1 MHLASQQ
8 ITLELRSGE
17 DTSMKKTILCVV
29 EIDNSPDDVVA
40 RATWLAK
47 QFDCDLE
54 LVLSEPT
61 TNYLGESIVYF
72 TEMQMLADSIK
83 NEQDAILQ
91 QFASSAEEAGISVRT
106 SVSIERPEADAIV
119 EKAESCEA
127 YFVVKGTS
135 YHSPSERAS
144 LAHTDWRL
152 IRKLERPLWFV
163 KPFEWKDLSVVI
175 AAVDPV
181 HSHDK
186 SARLDREIVKS
197 GQKAAQ
203 KLGGK
208 LLLFH
213 SYQRLEEI
221 GSRVTWR
228 IKPEKLVIDELDKK
242 IQKEHRDALDSLA
255 DECGISADAVHQL
268 PGRTHELL
276 PTFARANGASLV
288 VMGALARS
296 GLQQRILGSTAA
308 KVLDHL
314 PCDVLVVHA

>member
-1 MHLASQQ
+1 MANP
-8 ITLELRSGE
+8 
-17 DTSMKKTILCVV
+17 ILCVV
-29 EIDNSPDDVVA
+29 EFDNNPEVVVA

-47 QFDCDLE
+47 LFGSDLE

-61 TNYLGESIVYF
+61 TNYLGDSVVYLQ
-72 TEMQMLADSIK
+72 EMQMLADSIS
-83 NEQDAILQ
+83 NEQEAMLHQ
-91 QFASSAEEAGISVRT
+91 LAASAEEQGVTVRT
-106 SVSIERPEADAIV
+106 SVSTERPEANAIV
-119 EKAESCEA
+119 EKAESCDA
-127 YFVVKGTS
+127 YFVVKGTN

-144 LAHTDWRL
+144 LAHTDWQL
-152 IRKLERPLWFV
+152 IRKLESPLWFV
-163 KPFEWKDLSVVI
+163 KPFDWKDSPVVV

-181 HSHDK
+181 HTHDK
-186 SARLDREIVKS
+186 TASLDHEIIKS
-197 GQKAAQ
+197 GQKLID
-203 KLGGK
+203 KCGGK

-221 GSRVTWR
+221 GARVTWR
-228 IKPEKLVIDELDKK
+228 IKPEKLITAKLDKK
-242 IQKEHRDALDSLA
+242 IKKEHRDALDSLA
-255 DECGISADAVHQL
+255 IECGIDAEAVHQI

-308 KVLDHL
+308 KTLDHL

>member
-1 MHLASQQ
+1 MANP
-8 ITLELRSGE
+8 
-17 DTSMKKTILCVV
+17 ILCVV
-29 EIDNSPDDVVA
+29 ELDNNPEVVVA

-47 QFDCDLE
+47 LFGSDLE

-61 TNYLGESIVYF
+61 TNYLGDSVVYLL
-72 TEMQMLADSIK
+72 EMQMLADSISD
-83 NEQDAILQ
+83 EQEAMLHRL
-91 QFASSAEEAGISVRT
+91 AASAEEQGVTVRT
-106 SVSIERPEADAIV
+106 SVSTERPEANAIV
-119 EKAESCEA
+119 DKAESCDA
-127 YFVVKGTS
+127 YFVVKGTN

-144 LAHTDWRL
+144 LAHTDWQL

-163 KPFEWKDLSVVI
+163 KPFDWKDSHVVV

-181 HSHDK
+181 HTHDK
-186 SARLDREIVKS
+186 TARLDHEIIKS
-197 GQKAAQ
+197 AQ
-203 KLGGK
+203 KLIDKCGGK

-221 GSRVTWR
+221 GARVTWR
-228 IKPEKLVIDELDKK
+228 IKPEKLITTKLDKK
-242 IQKEHRDALDSLA
+242 IKQEHRDALDSLA
-255 DECGISADAVHQL
+255 KECGIDAKAVHQL

-308 KVLDHL
+308 KTLDHL
-314 PCDVLVVHA
+314 PCDVLVVHARD

>member
-1 MHLASQQ
+1 M
-8 ITLELRSGE
+8 TNP
-17 DTSMKKTILCVV
+17 ILCVV
-29 EIDNSPDDVVA
+29 ELDNNPEIVVA

-47 QFDCDLE
+47 RFDCELE

-61 TNYLGESIVYF
+61 TNYLGESVAYVL
-72 TEMQMLADSIK
+72 EMQMLADSIRT
-83 NEQDAILQ
+83 EQEAMLQ
-91 QFASSAEEAGISVRT
+91 QLAASAEEQGVTVHA
-106 SVSIERPEADAIV
+106 SVSTERPEANAIV
-119 EKAESCEA
+119 ARAESCGA
-127 YFVVKGTS
+127 YFVVKGTH

-144 LAHTDWRL
+144 LAHTDWQL

-163 KPFEWKDLSVVI
+163 KPFDWEDSPVVV

-186 SARLDREIVKS
+186 TARLDHEIVKS
-197 GQKAAQ
+197 GQKLID
-203 KLGGK
+203 KCGGK

-221 GSRVTWR
+221 GARVTWR
-228 IKPEKLVIDELDKK
+228 IKPEKLITAKLDKK
-242 IQKEHRDALDSLA
+242 IKKEHRDALESLA
-255 DECGISADAVHQL
+255 RESGIDAKDVHQL

-276 PTFARANGASLV
+276 PMFARTNGASLV
-288 VMGALARS
+288 IMGALARS

-308 KVLDHL
+308 KTLDHL